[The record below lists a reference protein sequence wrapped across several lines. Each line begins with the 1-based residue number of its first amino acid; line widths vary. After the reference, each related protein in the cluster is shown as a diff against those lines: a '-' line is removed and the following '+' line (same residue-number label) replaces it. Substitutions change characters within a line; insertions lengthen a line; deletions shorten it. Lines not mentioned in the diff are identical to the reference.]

1 MYGQK
6 EKIEITKIVFLRRKD
21 NMEYKQLQ
29 EINSTLKTTDIKGK
43 AYTEVNQRILGF
55 RQLYPNGT
63 IETSILSNENGV
75 CVMEAVIKDETGKI
89 LAKGHAFETQGASY
103 INKTSYIEN
112 CETSAI
118 GRALGVLGIGAET
131 SIASKEEIEKV
142 EDSDIYKHNIFKI
155 KERVQIVYTQ
165 KMKDGLTTKEI
176 AEKLHKT
183 EDEVKAIFSYFD
195 TLSNFEKDLSNIDTK
210 SR

>member
-1 MYGQK
+1 
-6 EKIEITKIVFLRRKD
+6 
-21 NMEYKQLQ
+21 MEYKQLQ

-118 GRALGVLGIGAET
+118 GRALGVLGIGVET